1 MKSWRGRSL
10 VAASV
15 ALLSVAVALPTAAVA
30 QSKIP
35 APVIIIVDS
44 QEVVTKSAAG
54 KSILAQR
61 DKYAQQFQADVDK
74 EKKALAEAE
83 ADLGRQRSILAPDA
97 FAQKAKDLQ
106 QRFVESQRKMQER
119 GAALDKSLNTAM
131 GQLRQTAGK
140 VVAEVAT
147 ETGANLV
154 LQEGSVLNFDPAMN
168 VTKLVIERLD
178 KAMPKVDVPPP
189 ATAAAAPAEKK
200 TKK

>member
-1 MKSWRGRSL
+1 MNSWRGRTL
-10 VAASV
+10 AAVSV
-15 ALLSVAVALPTAAVA
+15 ALLSVAAVPGTAVA

-61 DKYAQQFQADVDK
+61 DKYAQQFQGEVEK

-83 ADLGRQRSILAPDA
+83 AELGRQRSILAPDA
-97 FAQKAKDLQ
+97 FAQKAKELQ

-131 GQLRQTAGK
+131 GQLRQQAGK
-140 VVAEVAT
+140 IVAEVAT

-168 VTKLVIERLD
+168 VTTQVIERLD
-178 KAMPKVDVPPP
+178 KAAPKIDVPPP
-189 ATAAAAPAEKK
+189 VTGAGAAAEKK